1 MWQVKQDEIDELVY
15 LEDKYCRLVDQT
27 ESGVGNYKASILL
40 QTHLLGVKPQSC
52 GLQCAQAFVVK
63 VRHWQYMRK
72 EYRVWIFRSICDMVI
87 KLKNN
92 MPLELWFDS

>member
-15 LEDKYCRLVDQT
+15 LENKYCRLVAQN
-27 ESGVGNYKASILL
+27 ESSGGNYKASVLL
-40 QTHLLGVKPQSC
+40 QTHLLGAKAHSY

-72 EYRVWIFRSICDMVI
+72 EYRV
-87 KLKNN
+87 
-92 MPLELWFDS
+92 